1 MSARTLKIVAISYA
15 VKSLLIG
22 LTWLAV
28 PDLPERAVATVR
40 DAWEWASTRGP
51 ERIQR

>member
-22 LTWLAV
+22 LAWLAV
-28 PDLPERAVATVR
+28 PDLPDRAVVTARHV
-40 DAWEWASTRGP
+40 WEWASSQIPR
-51 ERIQR
+51 